1 MQADRLYMTPTI
13 QSEGTMK
20 RVDYDERQHSVYAKG
35 RALGPAAMARWMA
48 AFEAEAPDR
57 RPLTVLDLGS
67 GTGRFSPAL
76 AETFG
81 GPVHGVEPSERMRS
95 IATAEAAHPS
105 VGYLAGEA
113 AAIPLPAGSVDL
125 VLMFLS
131 FHHVPDR
138 AAAAREIARVL
149 EPDGRV
155 FVRGTFA
162 GRIHDL
168 WWRRFFPRS
177 WEIEERMFPSVEE
190 TSAVFADAGLGRA
203 KLVQVVHPYEGDVAA
218 DVKRLRLRAIS
229 TFDHMDEAEIEAG
242 FAQMEAALEANDIPP
257 PAPAVLDLL
266 VLSR

>member
-1 MQADRLYMTPTI
+1 
-13 QSEGTMK
+13 MK
-20 RVDYDERQHSVYAKG
+20 RVDYDERQYSVYAKG
-35 RALGPAAMARWMA
+35 RALGPGAMARWMA
-48 AFEAEAPDR
+48 AFEAEAPAR

-81 GPVHGVEPSERMRS
+81 GPVHGVEPSERMRA
-95 IATAEAAHPS
+95 IAAAEAAHPRVS
-105 VGYLAGEA
+105 YLAGEA
-113 AAIPLPAGSVDL
+113 GAIPLPDGSADL

-149 EPDGRV
+149 TPDGRV
-155 FVRGTFA
+155 LVRSTFG

-190 TSAVFADAGLGRA
+190 TSAVFAETGLGEA
-203 KLVQVVHPYEGDVAA
+203 KLVQVFHPYEGDVAD
-218 DVKRLRLRAIS
+218 DVERLRLRAIS

-242 FAQMEAALEANDIPP
+242 FERMEAALEANDIPRP
-257 PAPAVLDLL
+257 EGAMLDLL